1 LRPWTGV
8 VFCSI
13 HFVGQMPVLMS
24 CICGDIESYQA
35 HLLPVHKFKK
45 TDERSASALDHA
57 EPLISFA
64 LCCGSRSSPVVSST
78 STASLFLLSLVLLS
92 HPLC

>member
-1 LRPWTGV
+1 VAYIVGGHLYSALAIEHSVLRAHSHRPA
-8 VFCSI
+8 
-13 HFVGQMPVLMS
+13 L
-24 CICGDIESYQA
+24 A

-64 LCCGSRSSPVVSST
+64 LCCGSRSSPVVSYT
-78 STASLFLLSLVLLS
+78 FTASLFLLSLVLLS